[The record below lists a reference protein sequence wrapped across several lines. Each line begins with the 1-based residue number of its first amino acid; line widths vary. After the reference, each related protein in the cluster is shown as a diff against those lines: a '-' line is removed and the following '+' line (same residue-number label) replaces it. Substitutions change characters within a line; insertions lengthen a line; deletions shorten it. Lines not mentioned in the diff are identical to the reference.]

1 MTAFRN
7 GSRAMDRIYMID
19 IIKKRNLL
27 FSLILSILLI
37 QSIEFAN

>member
-1 MTAFRN
+1 
-7 GSRAMDRIYMID
+7 MDRIYMID

-37 QSIEFAN
+37 LSIEFAN